1 VILHTLIIL
10 SLFFLTKNITKI
22 ILKYMAVVW
31 VDPFHAVALVAVLRR
46 HLDKKYVVE
55 AGS

>member
-1 VILHTLIIL
+1 VILHKLIIL

-22 ILKYMAVVW
+22 ILKYMTVVW

-46 HLDKKYVVE
+46 HLYKKYVVE